1 MEARHVEMMWP
12 WAVQAVEKLE
22 KEGPGQGRPVGAE
35 TRRETREACDLWR
48 VEVGVGRRRLGRAW
62 AGVKP
67 LCLGGGCGEEG
78 MKESGRLE
86 AGM

>member
-1 MEARHVEMMWP
+1 MEVRHVEVMWP

-35 TRRETREACDLWR
+35 THRETREACDLWL
-48 VEVGVGRRRLGRAW
+48 VEVDVGRRRGRAW
-62 AGVKP
+62 AGVKR
-67 LCLGGGCGEEG
+67 LCLGGGCGEGG
-78 MKESGRLE
+78 MKESIGLE